1 MVKTE
6 TSYWWNLSLDI
17 SLFYSFMFNKRK
29 FFIFLKF
36 KYFGKCKFIKITIN
50 YKKKIFYLLERKIIF
65 INSKFPKK
73 INLK

>member
-50 YKKKIFYLLERKIIF
+50 YKKKIFY
-65 INSKFPKK
+65 
-73 INLK
+73 